1 MNNLLTPSSFLTLGD
16 EETPSR
22 SPRGEK
28 MSAQRNRPFC
38 VRRLWGGTDPL
49 SHVVLDNIMEGV
61 HKANED
67 HEEITAANNLK
78 TYGTWDL
85 LEVRDIDQLENEI
98 KNDSVYDL

>member
-1 MNNLLTPSSFLTLGD
+1 MHSGTAPSVFADSG
-16 EETPSR
+16 
-22 SPRGEK
+22 
-28 MSAQRNRPFC
+28 
-38 VRRLWGGTDPL
+38 GGTDPL

-98 KNDSVYDL
+98 KKRFGL